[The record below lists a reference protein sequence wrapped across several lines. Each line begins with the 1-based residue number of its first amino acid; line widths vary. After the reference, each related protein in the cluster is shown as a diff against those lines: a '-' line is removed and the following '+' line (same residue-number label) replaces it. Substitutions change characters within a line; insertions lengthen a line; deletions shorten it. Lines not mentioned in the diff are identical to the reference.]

1 MKKTSGQP
9 EDLPARIDKLE
20 ARLAEQD
27 HALLELSD
35 ELYRQQR
42 QIAAQEQ
49 LISELRVRLEQVR
62 EHAQVPDDPRHEI
75 PPHY

>member
-9 EDLPARIDKLE
+9 EDLYARMEHLE
-20 ARLAEQD
+20 SRLAEQD

-49 LISELRVRLEQVR
+49 LMRELRARLEQVR
-62 EHAQVPDDPRHEI
+62 EHAQGPADPRHEI